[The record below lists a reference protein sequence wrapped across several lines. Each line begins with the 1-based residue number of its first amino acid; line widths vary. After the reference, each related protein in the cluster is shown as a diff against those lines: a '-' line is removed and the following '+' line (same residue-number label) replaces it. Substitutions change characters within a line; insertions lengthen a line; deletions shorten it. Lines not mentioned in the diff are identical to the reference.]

1 MRLCIRR
8 CPDLN
13 NGGRSSNLL
22 PHLATKVLHTLWAF
36 LLTPCAIA
44 CLVVVIIAP
53 PPSPSPP
60 PSPHPAIHPAFLL
73 PLLGLV
79 PGQVWQPPVGM
90 SCTLT
95 WRTFQPCPTVSPP
108 RTLGSWAEVHH
119 THLVGAKRTGVVV
132 ASATCS
138 LCLLLF
144 VRPIHFMCL
153 WMVVDVPAYPFF
165 RYGRWA
171 RALWGWERWSW

>member
-22 PHLATKVLHTLWAF
+22 PHLATK
-36 LLTPCAIA
+36 
-44 CLVVVIIAP
+44 
-53 PPSPSPP
+53 
-60 PSPHPAIHPAFLL
+60 
-73 PLLGLV
+73 
-79 PGQVWQPPVGM
+79 VWQPPVGM

-119 THLVGAKRTGVVV
+119 THLVWTLGACTLGVGALELVV
-132 ASATCS
+132 GLAPHPHHQLHTMARQSMLPPQCLDPCPLVATLGACKTTLLTTPQPGQVPEVVLGARGTNVS
-138 LCLLLF
+138 LQLPSPTCRCYAW
-144 VRPIHFMCL
+144 VE
-153 WMVVDVPAYPFF
+153 VVGP
-165 RYGRWA
+165 
-171 RALWGWERWSW
+171 L